1 MVEEVE
7 DAAVIF
13 EEAYHE
19 EKIFDIEEKEPII
32 FMQAVISE
40 YV

>member
-1 MVEEVE
+1 MVEVVE

-13 EEAYHE
+13 EEAHLE

-32 FMQAVISE
+32 FTQAVILE